1 MPELL
6 DTESTKTDQ
15 TKTDQTN
22 TSDTESTGW
31 LSPTGEI
38 KEGAPESVM
47 NIVKNKGWDT
57 VEKIVDGFIGLE
69 KFKGVGEHLVIPE
82 TEDDVEGWDKVF
94 NLLGRPET
102 SDKYEFSYEGDV
114 KVSDEL
120 LDSFKQFAHK
130 EGYTQKQLAGAV
142 NFQLDAVAAANE
154 LFETQKAEQEEKNIQ
169 AMKKKWGESNY
180 DSVFKGIETT
190 AEKLGILKFL
200 RSHGI
205 DKEPEIVN
213 MLLTITN
220 SDTED
225 EITDSDTT
233 TAEKTPQ
240 ERLAEIMKSDAFNHK
255 FDKDHKKIMVE
266 YMQLNQTIA
275 NAGQGQAPRA

>member
-1 MPELL
+1 MTELL
-6 DTESTKTDQ
+6 DAESTKTAQ
-15 TKTDQTN
+15 TT
-22 TSDTESTGW
+22 
-31 LSPTGEI
+31 
-38 KEGAPESVM
+38 APETEPSTWM
-47 NIVKNKGWDT
+47 PLDDEFRNSAPDNVKDLITKKGYTHLGQLFDSYT
-57 VEKIVDGFIGLE
+57 ELE

-82 TEDDVEGWDKVF
+82 TEDDIEGWDKVF
-94 NLLGRPET
+94 KLLGRPET

-114 KVSDEL
+114 EISDEL

-142 NFQLDAVAAANE
+142 KFQLDAVAATNE
-154 LFETQKAEQEEKNIQ
+154 IFETQKAEQEEKNIR

-180 DSVFKGIETT
+180 DSVFKGIEAT
-190 AEKLGILKFL
+190 AEKLGVLEFF
-200 RSHGI
+200 RNHGI
-205 DKEPEIVN
+205 DKEPAIVN

-240 ERLAEIMKSDAFNHK
+240 ERLDEIKKSDAFLQK
-255 FDKDHKKIMVE
+255 FHPDHNKIMTE
-266 YMQLNQTIA
+266 YMQINQAIVK
-275 NAGQGQAPRA
+275 AGQGKAPRI